1 MTERIAAANIKL
13 KRSYEP
19 AAPDDGRRILVD
31 RLWPRGMT
39 KANAQLDQWVKDL
52 APSSELRQ
60 WFAHDPS
67 RWEEFRRRYA
77 EEVRLHSER
86 LEPLRALARQG
97 PITLVF
103 SARDE
108 VHNNAVVL
116 RDFLLGRTLGPR

>member
-1 MTERIAAANIKL
+1 MAERIAAANIKL

-19 AAPDDGRRILVD
+19 AALDDGRRILVD
-31 RLWPRGMT
+31 RLWPRGIT

-52 APSSELRQ
+52 APSSELRR

-77 EEVRLHSER
+77 EEVRLHSEL
-86 LEPLRALARQG
+86 LEALRALAREG

-108 VHNNAVVL
+108 VQNNAVVL